1 VNEETRQR
9 VMRLLGLGI
18 RSRGA
23 IVGLE
28 QVRAAA
34 RKGTVVFVAV
44 APDVSQNSLNKL
56 VPLLEAR
63 RISYTQD
70 LSAEELGALAGRS
83 TTAAIGVTDAQLAR
97 GIRELVAGSRSGSPR
112 GPNQGQ

>member
-1 VNEETRQR
+1 MNDATRQR
-9 VMRLLGLGI
+9 VIRLLGLGV

-23 IVGLE
+23 VVGVE

-34 RKGTVVFVAV
+34 RKGTVAFVAV

-63 RISYTQD
+63 RISFTQEIP
-70 LSAEELGALAGRS
+70 SAELGALAGRT
-83 TTAAIGVTDAQLAR
+83 TTAAIGVTDVQLAK
-97 GIRELVAGSRSGSPR
+97 GIRELIWPRRSGSS
-112 GPNQGQ
+112 GPDQAQ